1 MKGHP
6 MRVPQYSRF
15 YLALP
20 IALLLGACTTVP
32 TGPSVM
38 VLPGTGMSLERFRAD
53 EAWCRDDALRQIG
66 GQSASDN
73 QRQATLSS
81 AAIGTAIC
89 TVAGVAIGGSG
100 RGAAVGAGVGL
111 IAGSAAGGDAG
122 RQAAVGSQRQ
132 YDNAYIQCMYAKGH
146 RVPVAGNLTQE
157 APLRSG
163 DAGIPPPPPGR
174 PPAPPP
180 GVR

>member
-1 MKGHP
+1 

-20 IALLLGACTTVP
+20 VALLLGACTTVP

-53 EAWCRDDALRQIG
+53 EAWCREDALRQIG

-73 QRQATLSS
+73 QRQATLNS
-81 AAIGTAIC
+81 AAIGTAIG
-89 TVAGVAIGGSG
+89 TVAGLAIGGSG

-111 IAGSAAGGDAG
+111 IAGSAAGSDAG
-122 RQAAVGSQRQ
+122 RQSARGLAV
-132 YDNAYIQCMYAKGH
+132 NAGQ
-146 RVPVAGNLTQE
+146 L
-157 APLRSG
+157 
-163 DAGIPPPPPGR
+163 
-174 PPAPPP
+174 PAP
-180 GVR
+180 